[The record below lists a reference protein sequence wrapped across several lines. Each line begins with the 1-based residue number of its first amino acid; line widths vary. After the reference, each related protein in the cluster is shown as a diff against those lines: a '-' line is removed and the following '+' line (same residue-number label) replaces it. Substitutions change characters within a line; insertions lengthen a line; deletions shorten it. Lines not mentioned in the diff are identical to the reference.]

1 MDFSLK
7 MMQPMPEDE
16 DGRGAYKFVSGD
28 EDRIED
34 HEESHAGK
42 DDDGFNLINERELIK
57 KLDKRIM
64 PCLFAMIVLK

>member
-1 MDFSLK
+1 

-16 DGRGAYKFVSGD
+16 DGRGAYKFVSED
-28 EDRIED
+28 EDRVED
-34 HEESHAGK
+34 HEELHRGK
-42 DDDGFNLINERELIK
+42 DDDEFNLINERELVK